1 MKGKN
6 ENKLDQLF
14 KDGLSGS
21 EDHFAFREEDWAS
34 MERLLHN
41 KPSKKAVIRRIIY
54 YSAAIAALLL
64 LAVGLFFFNRS
75 DKADQKKD
83 QLAVKPKIKTDTQ
96 IPVQKDTVQNGQ
108 SIKDKDSVKNGN
120 PGTEN
125 LAKNDINSNKD
136 KTGSTLGITPGKHN
150 QPNNIPVDQNPVNPN
165 VPGNKTTKDSAD
177 KNKAVPSVN
186 NNNNN
191 AVDPSKI
198 ASKTDKTQNNLAVNP
213 NTNQPDTAGNAT
225 APVQQTKKDKPSLKP
240 ILKTGPRFTLAI
252 LAAPDLNAV
261 NSFSRNQV
269 GTNFGVQLG
278 IHLSKKFSIST
289 GASYAVKPYQASG
302 SQYNSANWQGV
313 PAANLPNYI
322 TANCKVLDIPLN
334 LNYQFYAQGK
344 NKFAVGSGLSSYI
357 MLRENYHFEF
367 ADGSGKPAYD
377 IQVDGRNQHWL
388 GVLNLNAT
396 YERRINSKF
405 STIIQPYMKLPIT
418 GIGVGRVDLRSTG
431 VAVGVSWNINSAL
444 RPK

>member
-34 MERLLHN
+34 MERLLDN

-75 DKADQKKD
+75 DKAKNE
-83 QLAVKPKIKTDTQ
+83 LAVKPKTKTGTQ
-96 IPVQKDTVQNGQ
+96 VPVQKNTDQNDQ
-108 SIKDKDSVKNGN
+108 SIKDKDSVRNVN

-125 LAKNDINSNKD
+125 LAKNDINSNKG
-136 KTGSTLGITPGKHN
+136 KTGSTSGITPGKYN
-150 QPNNIPVDQNPVNPN
+150 QQNNIPVDQNPVNPN
-165 VPGNKTTKDSAD
+165 VPGNKTIKDSAD
-177 KNKAVPSVN
+177 KNKTVPSVD

-198 ASKTDKTQNNLAVNP
+198 ASKTDKTQNNLADNTTNP
-213 NTNQPDTAGNAT
+213 KQPDTAGSVT

-240 ILKTGPRFTLAI
+240 ILRTGPRFTLAI

-261 NSFSRNQV
+261 NSFNRNQV
-269 GTNFGVQLG
+269 GTNFGFQLG
-278 IHLSKKFSIST
+278 VHLSKKLSIST
-289 GASYAVKPYQASG
+289 GAAYAIKPYQASG
-302 SQYNSANWQGV
+302 SQYSSSIWQGK
-313 PAANLPNYI
+313 PSSDLPTNVA
-322 TANCKVLDIPLN
+322 ANCKVLDIPIN
-334 LNYQFYAQGK
+334 LNYRFYSKGK
-344 NKFAVGSGLSSYI
+344 NAFSLGSGLSSYI
-357 MLRENYHFEF
+357 MLRENYHFDY
-367 ADGSGKPAYD
+367 AYGSGIPSYD
-377 IQVDGRNQHWL
+377 IQIDNKNRHIL
-388 GVLNLNAT
+388 GVFNLNAT
-396 YERRINSKF
+396 YERKINSKF
-405 STIIQPYMKLPIT
+405 STIIQPYMKLPLT
-418 GIGVGRVDLRSTG
+418 GIGNGRVDLKSTG

>member
-34 MERLLHN
+34 MERLLDN
-41 KPSKKAVIRRIIY
+41 KPSKKVVIKRIIY

-83 QLAVKPKIKTDTQ
+83 QLAIKPKIKTDTQ

-108 SIKDKDSVKNGN
+108 SIKDKDSVKNVN

-136 KTGSTLGITPGKHN
+136 KTGSTLGITPGKRN
-150 QPNNIPVDQNPVNPN
+150 QHNNIPADQSPVNQN

-177 KNKAVPSVN
+177 KNKTVPPVD

-198 ASKTDKTQNNLAVNP
+198 ASKTDQTQNNLAVNP
-213 NTNQPDTAGNAT
+213 INTKQPDTTGNVT

-240 ILKTGPRFTLAI
+240 ILRTGPRFTLAI

-313 PAANLPNYI
+313 PSANLPDYVA
-322 TANCKVLDIPLN
+322 ANCKVLDIPLN

-344 NKFAVGSGLSSYI
+344 NKFAIGSGLSSYI

-367 ADGSGKPAYD
+367 ADGMKPSYD

-405 STIIQPYMKLPIT
+405 STIIQPYMKLPVT

-431 VAVGVSWNINSAL
+431 VAVGVSWNINPFK
-444 RPK
+444 PK